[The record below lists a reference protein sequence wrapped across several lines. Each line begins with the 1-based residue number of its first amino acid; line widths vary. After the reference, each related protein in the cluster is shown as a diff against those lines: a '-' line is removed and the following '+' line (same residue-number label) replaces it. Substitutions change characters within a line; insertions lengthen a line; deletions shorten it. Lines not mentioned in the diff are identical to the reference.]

1 MSRTSLALL
10 AAGTA
15 WAVHLVLSY
24 FLAWA
29 GCARDDG
36 ALLVVRHLATVAA
49 AGVALGAV
57 IQAVRASGSPAAE
70 AYGAHEQ
77 AAEHRYVAHLS
88 IVLGLVFLF
97 AIVMTGAASLF
108 LSPCV

>member
-1 MSRTSLALL
+1 MSRTSLTLL

-29 GCARDDG
+29 GCAGDDG
-36 ALLVVRHLATVAA
+36 GLLTVRHLATIAAAGLALGALFPAVRAARSPVAA
-49 AGVALGAV
+49 ANGA
-57 IQAVRASGSPAAE
+57 QEG
-70 AYGAHEQ
+70 

-88 IVLGLVFLF
+88 ILLSLVFLF
-97 AIVMTGAASLF
+97 AIVMTGAANLF
-108 LSPCV
+108 LPPCV

>member
-1 MSRTSLALL
+1 MNGTSLTLL

-29 GCARDDG
+29 GCAGDDG
-36 ALLVVRHLATVAA
+36 WLLTVRHLVTVAA
-49 AGVALGAV
+49 AGLALGAV
-57 IQAVRASGSPAAE
+57 TQAVRASRSQVAA
-70 AYGAHEQ
+70 ANGAQEQ

-88 IVLGLVFLF
+88 ILLSLVFLF
-97 AIVMTGAASLF
+97 AIVMTGAANLF
-108 LSPCV
+108 LPPCV